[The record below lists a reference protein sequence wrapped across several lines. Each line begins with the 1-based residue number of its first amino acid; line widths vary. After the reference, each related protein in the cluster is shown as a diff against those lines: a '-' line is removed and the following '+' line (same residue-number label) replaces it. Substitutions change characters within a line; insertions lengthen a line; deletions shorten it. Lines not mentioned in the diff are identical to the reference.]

1 MACGALIGEGLL
13 VGAAVTPVGMT
24 VTKVSRIEA
33 GDERGGQPRL
43 WTFIEFDLPDD
54 NAPEWAQQLV
64 DALDSEH
71 GWYCDFNT
79 ATEKFVV
86 FSGRIFRYP
95 RGNLRRRAEAADHAR
110 SVGVPE
116 HQLDWPE

>member
-1 MACGALIGEGLL
+1 MAWGALIGESML
-13 VGAAVTPVGMT
+13 VAAEVTPVGMT

-33 GDERGGQPRL
+33 GDASCGQPRL
-43 WTFIEFDLPDD
+43 WTFIQFELPDD
-54 NAPEWAQQLV
+54 NAPVWAQQLV
-64 DALDSEH
+64 DALDPKH

-79 ATEKFVV
+79 ASEKFVV

-95 RGNLRRRAEAADHAR
+95 RGDLRGRAEAADHAR